1 MSIKLPTYSFK
12 IVVLGESAVG
22 KTSILLRFHKN
33 QFSTQLE
40 PTIGASHVQKSINM
54 TDCHIQ
60 LLIWDTAGQE
70 QYHSLAPM
78 YYRGARGALI
88 VYDRTNYKSFE
99 RAKDWIK
106 ELKSKGS
113 PNVRIVLV
121 GNKIDLETN
130 NVDTSEALTYAKEND
145 MLFFETSAK
154 TGEGIQ
160 EAFLALVKLL
170 PKKDENDENLNNS
183 QSNDNFL
190 YLHNMTQNKKK
201 KKSDGCC

>member
-1 MSIKLPTYSFK
+1 MSSKLPTYSFK
-12 IVVLGESAVG
+12 IVILGESAVG
-22 KTSILLRFHKN
+22 KTSLLLRFHKN

-40 PTIGASHVQKSINM
+40 STIGASH
-54 TDCHIQ
+54 
-60 LLIWDTAGQE
+60 DTAGQE

-88 VYDRTNYKSFE
+88 VYDQTSSKSFE
-99 RAKDWIK
+99 RAKNWIK
-106 ELKSKGS
+106 EIQKKGS

-121 GNKIDLETN
+121 GNKIDLEKKE
-130 NVDTSEALTYAKEND
+130 VKSSEALNYAKEND

-154 TGEGIQ
+154 TGEGVQ

-170 PKKDENDENLNNS
+170 PKKEGEQEEDVKNNN
-183 QSNDNFL
+183 QDNENFL

-201 KKSDGCC
+201 KNNDGCC